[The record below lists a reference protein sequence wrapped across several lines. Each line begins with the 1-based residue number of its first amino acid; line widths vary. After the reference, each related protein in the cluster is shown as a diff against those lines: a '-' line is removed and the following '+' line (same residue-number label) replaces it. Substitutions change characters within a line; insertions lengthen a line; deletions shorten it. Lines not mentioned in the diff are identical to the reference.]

1 MADKRL
7 DGDVEVNFTEAAS
20 RQSLESG
27 ESVKTLFGKLRK
39 WLSDLKPVA
48 FSGSYNDLTNKPT
61 LGTAAAKDVASSGNA
76 STTQVVMGNDTRLS
90 DSRPASDVSSWAK
103 ASTKPTYTAS
113 EVGAAPASHTQ
124 ASSTITAMTGY
135 TKPSSTSAITASDT
149 LNQAIGKLEKGLE
162 SSGGGTGLLKC
173 YSSNT
178 YSKIKITFKQSS
190 FSYMFFVQGF
200 TTGWQGD
207 GLSIVG
213 GKETGGKCFHIASTT
228 EIENVNVTIDNKII
242 TVNTGYI
249 RALYIPA
256 EVIKQASLVQIS
268 DSSGYDWITIYSS

>member
-7 DGDVEVNFTEAAS
+7 DGDVEVNFTEAQS

-48 FSGSYNDLTNKPT
+48 FSGSYNDLSNKPT

-76 STTQVVMGNDTRLS
+76 STTQVVMGNDTRLL
-90 DSRPASDVSSWAK
+90 DSRPASDVYSWAK

-113 EVGAAPASHTQ
+113 EVGAAPANHTQ
-124 ASSTITAMTGY
+124 ASSTINAMTGY
-135 TKPSSTSAITASDT
+135 SKPSSTSAITESDT
-149 LNQAIGKLEKGLE
+149 LNAAIGKLEKGLE
-162 SSGGGTGLLKC
+162 SSGGGTGLLRC
-173 YSSNT
+173 YSSRT
-178 YSKIKITFKQSS
+178 YNYIKITFKQSS
-190 FSYMFFVQGF
+190 FSYMFFVQGLSNS
-200 TTGWQGD
+200 WQGD

-213 GKETGGKCFHIASTT
+213 GTQTAGKCFHIASTT
-228 EIENVNVTIDNKII
+228 KIENANVTINNKII
-242 TVNTGYI
+242 TVETDYI

-256 EVIKQASLVQIS
+256 EVIKQASRVQVS
-268 DSSGYDWITIYSS
+268 DNNSNWITIYSG

>member
-1 MADKRL
+1 MANKNVN
-7 DGDVEVNFTEAAS
+7 GDVNVSFTEAAS
-20 RQSLESG
+20 RQTLDSG

-76 STTQVVMGNDTRLS
+76 STTQVVMGNDSRLS
-90 DSRPASDVSSWAK
+90 DSRPASDVYSWAK

-113 EVGAAPASHTQ
+113 EVGAAPANHTQ
-124 ASSTITAMTGY
+124 ASSTINAMTGY
-135 TKPSSTSAITASDT
+135 SKPSTTSAITESDT

-162 SSGGGTGLLKC
+162 SAGGGAGLLKC
-173 YSSNT
+173 YSSRLYN
-178 YSKIKITFKQSS
+178 YIKITFKQSS
-190 FSYMFFVQGF
+190 FSYMFFVQGLSNS
-200 TTGWQGD
+200 WEGD

-213 GKETGGKCFHIASTT
+213 GTETEGKCFHVASTSK
-228 EIENVNVTIDNKII
+228 IENVKVTINNKII
-242 TVNTGYI
+242 TVATDYI

-256 EVIKQASLVQIS
+256 EVIKQASLVQIG
-268 DSSGYDWITIYSS
+268 DGYNTWVTIYSG